1 MREIFEEIGIKLKET
16 EVELIFQFQNPDDWG
31 SLIDVYW
38 VRRDIS
44 LVQIK
49 IQKEEL
55 SEVKWVSRLELQNMV
70 NHNEMSEMV
79 LFALPAVCARS
90 GC

>member
-1 MREIFEEIGIKLKET
+1 MCEIFEEIGIKLKET

-38 VRRDIS
+38 VRKDINIA
-44 LVQIK
+44 QIK

-55 SEVKWVSRLELQNMV
+55 SEVRWVSRQELQKLIDI
-70 NHNEMSEMV
+70 NEMSEMV
-79 LFALPAVCARS
+79 LFALNVVCARS